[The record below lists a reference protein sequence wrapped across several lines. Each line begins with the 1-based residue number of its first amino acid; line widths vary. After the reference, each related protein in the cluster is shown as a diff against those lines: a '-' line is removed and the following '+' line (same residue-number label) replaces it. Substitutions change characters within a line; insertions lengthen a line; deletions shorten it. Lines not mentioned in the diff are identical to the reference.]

1 MTQIDEIK
9 RSNRGT
15 TIVNVTINDDPYVIG
30 FLSDKPLSDES
41 YRTAINDVIRRFWGK
56 DSADL
61 YEDLVRHLNQLH
73 LEQPLYVM
81 PDRDSERA
89 RIGRRIR
96 ALREELSLEAKD
108 LASVTGI
115 DPSNISR
122 IEQGKYCAGIDIICK
137 IANALGTRVD
147 FVSENPSAITHLHS
161 MYRRAWIVPYNDM
174 DLEVGTC
181 ICAFGGCYL
190 PQYNSFKIGDYVFLA
205 RRVGNS
211 YYISSLFMVSEVQVR
226 HDQVNPEQEQYWLN
240 KDAQLRARQHDS
252 YVYLRYQTP
261 LVYQQRNII
270 ETLVSFGYIKEVPE
284 TATPISDE
292 CFNFLMKNTS
302 VLYGLSLHAE
312 EEVKQTAKKRK
323 LPHKFSGT
331 HFLTESSSRLPGS
344 TGPLFDAKTQMPGT
358 PDPKPAYDDEEM

>member
-9 RSNRGT
+9 RGNRGT

-41 YRTAINDVIRRFWGK
+41 FRIAIDDVIRKFWGK

-89 RIGRRIR
+89 RIGGRIR
-96 ALREELSLEAKD
+96 ALREELNLEAKD

-115 DPSNISR
+115 DPSNLSR
-122 IEQGKYCAGIDIICK
+122 IEQGKYCAGIDMICK

-147 FVSENPSAITHLHS
+147 LVRETPSAIAHLHS
-161 MYRRAWIVPYNDM
+161 KYRKAWIVPFNDSEL
-174 DLEVGTC
+174 DISTC

-190 PQYNSFKIGDYVFLA
+190 PQYNSFEIGDYVFLDSC
-205 RRVGNS
+205 RQGSRH
-211 YYISSLFMVSEVQVR
+211 YIQSLFMVSDVR
-226 HDQVNPEQEQYWLN
+226 VMHYQVNPEQEQYWLN
-240 KDAQLRARQHDS
+240 KDAQLRARQHNC
-252 YVYLRYQTP
+252 YVYLRYQGP
-261 LVYQQRNII
+261 LFYQEPDII
-270 ETLVSFGYIKEVPE
+270 ETLVSSGYIKEVPH

-292 CFNFLMKNTS
+292 CFNFLMKDRFDS
-302 VLYGLSLHAE
+302 QCLFSPAE
-312 EEVKQTAKKRK
+312 GEAKKTETKKK
-323 LPHKFSGT
+323 LPNI
-331 HFLTESSSRLPGS
+331 LSSMIDRLPGS
-344 TGPLFDAKTQMPGT
+344 TGSLYDANPQMPGT
-358 PDPKPAYDDEEM
+358 SDTKPAYDDEEM